1 METEL
6 NGTQNRAWVCSSKIR
21 WWAERSTL
29 IWYWDKT
36 VSDWVQ
42 LTEKIVS
49 PKKVCK
55 KELPAQSTDSDGKL
69 CTGQGI
75 ERTTG
80 QDVYGFALGAKNITS
95 CANFVQDHS
104 SKWAPTR
111 KCKCIKVNSVPN
123 QSSRWTFLNS
133 WLSVCYYTLSL
144 MCSVLL
150 TCILYIVWCTQCE
163 VYTLCG
169 IRSVQCYE
177 QIGSHC
183 APTHCHRS

>member
-1 METEL
+1 M
-6 NGTQNRAWVCSSKIR
+6 
-21 WWAERSTL
+21 
-29 IWYWDKT
+29 
-36 VSDWVQ
+36 Q

-75 ERTTG
+75 GRTTG

-104 SKWAPTR
+104 SKWATTR

-150 TCILYIVWCTQCE
+150 TCILYFVWYTQC
-163 VYTLCG
+163 VVCTVCG
-169 IRSVQCYE
+169 VRSVQCFE
-177 QIGSHC
+177 QIGVHC